1 MQPTG
6 PRPVTEL
13 LLRWKAGDRQ
23 GLDQAVPL
31 VDHELRRIAHRA
43 MRSERPGH
51 TLQTTAL
58 VNEAYLRLVDQSR
71 VNWQNRAHFLGVAAG
86 LMRQILVDHARRVC
100 RAKRGGGV
108 QHLPLDEGLVYS
120 PAMSESLLVVDEA
133 LSRLAEFDA
142 RKARVVELRSG
153 GAKLTPSFRPR
164 PRAEARRP
172 LISTGSLGGLCQ
184 VGQGVQPTR
193 KLAPDAPEVP
203 RRQRRQNACWSQG
216 QRCNVSGAIE
226 AGIDETCSKC
236 YCDVSHRR
244 IRSYTA
250 G

>member
-31 VDHELRRIAHRA
+31 VNRELRRIAHRA

-100 RAKRGGGV
+100 RAKRGGGA

-142 RKARVVELRSG
+142 RKARVVELRYFAGMSVEE
-153 GAKLTPSFRPR
+153 A
-164 PRAEARRP
+164 AEALGVHP
-172 LISTGSLGGLCQ
+172 NTVIHDWSLAKAWLK
-184 VGQGVQPTR
+184 R
-193 KLAPDAPEVP
+193 EME
-203 RRQRRQNACWSQG
+203 RS
-216 QRCNVSGAIE
+216 
-226 AGIDETCSKC
+226 AGDECGTVEK
-236 YCDVSHRR
+236 DR
-244 IRSYTA
+244 
-250 G
+250 